1 MTKRIVLKTDR
12 HFFFNKDLYP
22 GEMDVLFR
30 PVIFKKCTMQWT
42 VLSGCVAHRVAAVE
56 LIDFLGGVIVVTW

>member
-1 MTKRIVLKTDR
+1 MHPID
-12 HFFFNKDLYP
+12 DLYP
-22 GEMDVLFR
+22 SEMDVLFR
-30 PVIFKKCTMQWT
+30 PVILKKCTMQWT